1 MAKNNKSGQRRSA
14 RTTKKQ
20 QAAQRKQR
28 TNMLILGGVVVIFVI
43 GLIVAG
49 GGLGEGPSPE
59 VAQERLDLDPILG
72 PETAQVTIVE
82 YGAYGCTACR
92 AFHQSRTIERILNDY
107 PGQVNFTFRDFPVID
122 PVFDQRAARVAQ
134 CVLDQGEEIYWE
146 FHDVLYTTAR
156 IGEDT
161 ESLIE
166 WADAI
171 GADDAEVQTCVDERR
186 HARTVEYDEDRA
198 INLGLRST
206 PSFTV
211 NGQRVIG
218 GSETA
223 LREAVEAALSS

>member
-1 MAKNNKSGQRRSA
+1 MAKKSSRRST
-14 RTTKKQ
+14 RRSKKQ
-20 QAAQRKQR
+20 QAQAQNQR
-28 TNMLILGGVVVIFVI
+28 NLGLIFGGLAVAVVI
-43 GLIVAG
+43 GLIVAA
-49 GGLGEGPSPE
+49 GGLGEGPSPA
-59 VAQERLDLDPILG
+59 VAQERLDYDPILG
-72 PETAQVTIVE
+72 EADAPVTIIE
-82 YGAYGCTACR
+82 YGAYSCSACR
-92 AFHQSRTIERILNDY
+92 AFHQSRTIERLLNDY
-107 PGQVNFTFRDFPVID
+107 AGQVNFTFRDFPVID